1 MTSTNPKTATRMAKG
16 DPVNRPSKPA
26 TPCAMLAAGLFT
38 ALLASSMSARAEGLG
53 DRIRINGYGHVG
65 YYKSSVLD
73 FGDATVD
80 GSWNGLVALL
90 FTAKLE
96 ERSSLRMQL
105 HNTSDRSRL
114 DWAFVDYQLTPQLVL
129 RGGQIKLPM
138 GLYTETI
145 DAAFLRQSAL
155 PPLMY
160 QEAAGFV
167 YESFRGA
174 DAEYT
179 LNFGSSSLALT
190 AYVGQVVGESAAEGE
205 VVSHRH
211 KRLSGFQA
219 TYNTPIDG
227 LKLMAS
233 GYRSGLDVS
242 DTNLPASGLG
252 KKTAMVLSADYSNGT
267 WDLKAERANTT
278 TLGVKS
284 DSSYLQAAYTFADR
298 WTPFVRF
305 DRITVNR
312 DTPHQ
317 REQKTSSLG
326 LTYRVS
332 DGVSL
337 RLEGHSNRGVALPY
351 AEWLGS
357 SPGEALDQH
366 EAPDASRWKSY
377 AVSLNFIF

>member
-1 MTSTNPKTATRMAKG
+1 MTSTDPKTTTRLAKEH
-16 DPVNRPSKPA
+16 PVNRPSKPA

-38 ALLASSMSARAEGLG
+38 VLLASSMPAQAGDLG

-65 YYKSSVLD
+65 YYKSSVVD
-73 FGDATVD
+73 SGDATVD
-80 GSWNGLVALL
+80 GTWNGLVSLL
-90 FTAKLE
+90 LTAKLE
-96 ERSSLRMQL
+96 ERSNLRMQL

-114 DWAFVDYQLTPQLVL
+114 DWAFVDFQLSPQLVL
-129 RGGQIKLPM
+129 RGGQIKLPL

-145 DAAFLRQSAL
+145 DASFLRQSTL

-167 YESFRGA
+167 YESFRGG

-179 LNFGSSSLALT
+179 FNFGSSSVALT
-190 AYVGQVVGESAAEGE
+190 AYVGQVVGESAAGGTI
-205 VVSHRH
+205 VSHKH

-233 GYRSGLDVS
+233 GYRSKLDIADS
-242 DTNLPASGLG
+242 NLPAFGLG
-252 KKTAMVLSADYSNGT
+252 NKTASVLSGDYSNGA
-267 WDLKAERANTT
+267 WDVKAERANTT

-284 DSSYLQAAYTFADR
+284 DSSYLQAAYTVADR

-305 DRITVNR
+305 DRATLNR
-312 DTPHQ
+312 NTAHQ

-326 LTYRVS
+326 LSYRVS

-357 SPGEALDQH
+357 SPDRALDPST
-366 EAPDASRWKSY
+366 APDASSWKSY